1 MTKIKLGFA
10 LGALA
15 FVTGACS
22 SGTGNGANPDFATFS
37 TARASAAYSFY
48 LAHNPDPA
56 LVLSRQDAQTRAYL
70 DCGIKWSPGTL
81 DGVLAKAYQGICPS
95 GPGNFP

>member
-1 MTKIKLGFA
+1 MPKIKLGFA

-22 SGTGNGANPDFATFS
+22 SGSGTGANPDFATVS
-37 TARASAAYSFY
+37 TARSSAAYSFY
-48 LAHNPDPA
+48 LARNPDPA
-56 LVLSRQDAQTRAYL
+56 LVLSREDALARAYL
-70 DCGIKWSPGTL
+70 GCGIRWPPATV
-81 DGVLAKAYQGICPS
+81 DGVIAQAYKGICPS